1 MGIGNAAQEDGCRQ
15 RGSEC
20 ANFEHWFLAVISGS
34 GVRSSTPSDP
44 ASSFNS
50 SLALLN
56 LRDRVAI
63 VGILGLEPDLV
74 ANLDLLKHCGILHAI
89 GHGHALVHPEALG
102 GTVLERDLSPA
113 LIDLL
118 DFAVERALRT

>member
-56 LRDRVAI
+56 HRDRVAV
-63 VGILGLEPDLV
+63 VGALDLELNLV
-74 ANLDLLKHCGILHAI
+74 ADLDLLEHRWILHAVR
-89 GHGHALVHPEALG
+89 HGHSFVHAEALG
-102 GTVLERDLSPA
+102 GTVLERDLSGA
-113 LIDLL
+113 FIDLL
-118 DFAVERALRT
+118 DFAV